1 MIAALLL
8 LAAPTTLYAD
18 GHWASFDRGTNC
30 AATTRAERI
39 TTDRADQAHAGFTFD
54 KAGPSS
60 TTGGARHGQ
69 LAVRLGRPLR
79 PGGTVMLTIGDQP
92 FLLAASDR
100 FAWSRGPAQEA
111 AIIAAARSADG
122 MRIEGRSPGGGRF
135 VDRYL
140 LAGAPGAIDAAAA
153 CSAKR

>member
-8 LAAPTTLYAD
+8 LAAQTTVYAD
-18 GHWASFDRGTNC
+18 GNWASFDRGGNC

-39 TTDRADQAHAGFTFD
+39 ATDRADQAHAGFTFD
-54 KAGPSS
+54 RA
-60 TTGGARHGQ
+60 GARHGQ
-69 LAVRLGRPLR
+69 LAVRLGHPLR
-79 PGGTVMLTIGDQP
+79 PGGTVMLTIGEQP
-92 FLLAASDR
+92 FLLAANDR

-135 VDRYL
+135 VDRYF

-153 CSAKR
+153 CAAKR

>member
-18 GHWASFDRGTNC
+18 GNWAAFDRGTNC
-30 AATTRAERI
+30 AATSRAERI
-39 TTDRADQAHAGFTFD
+39 TPDRADQAHAGFTFD
-54 KAGPSS
+54 K
-60 TTGGARHGQ
+60 GGARHGQ
-69 LAVRLGRPLR
+69 LAVRLGHPLR

-100 FAWSRGPAQEA
+100 FAWSRGPAQEG
-111 AIIAAARSADG
+111 AIIAAARLADG

>member
-8 LAAPTTLYAD
+8 LAAQTTVYAD
-18 GHWASFDRGTNC
+18 GNWASFDRGGNC

-39 TTDRADQAHAGFTFD
+39 ATDRTDQAHAGFTFD
-54 KAGPSS
+54 RA
-60 TTGGARHGQ
+60 GARHGQ
-69 LAVRLGRPLR
+69 LAVRLGHPLR
-79 PGGTVMLTIGDQP
+79 PGGTVMLTIGEQP
-92 FLLAASDR
+92 FLLAANNR

-135 VDRYL
+135 VDRYF

-153 CSAKR
+153 CAAKR